1 MKIALFQ
8 KQLFIEKNKI
18 FGNKKKIFRDVV
30 NLSNKKH

>member
-18 FGNKKKIFRDVV
+18 FGNKKNISRCSESIK
-30 NLSNKKH
+30 